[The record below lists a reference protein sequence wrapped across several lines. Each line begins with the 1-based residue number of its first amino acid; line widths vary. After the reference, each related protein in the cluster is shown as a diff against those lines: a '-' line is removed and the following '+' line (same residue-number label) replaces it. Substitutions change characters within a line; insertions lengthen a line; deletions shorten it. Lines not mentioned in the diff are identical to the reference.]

1 MNTSK
6 DNKWRDGKALER
18 YTLIAPL
25 LEGSLDP
32 AKRLQMREDIASRN
46 GISLRSLY
54 RYEAAFKKE
63 GFSGLKPAERPKQH
77 SAKLPDNFK
86 EILEQAVQ
94 LKREVPTRSVNQ
106 IIYILELEGWAPAG
120 TLKRSTMQRHL
131 YNAGFGQKQMQM
143 YRDARNSSSKRFCK
157 PHRMML
163 IQGDIKYGIKLP
175 IGKNGAMVQTYLSS
189 AIDDHSRYVLHSR
202 FYDNQEESIVEDT
215 FHKAILKAGKF
226 DACYFDN
233 GSQYIA
239 RQLRFSLSRLGI
251 TIRHAPVRSGKSKGK
266 CEKFHQIVDRFLAE
280 VKVHNIR
287 TLEGL
292 NRHWSNYLEEYY
304 HTSPHAGIREYY
316 ESMGVSVPEGGISP
330 VQEWNR
336 DSRPLTFLDASV
348 VAEAFLHHE
357 ERLVD
362 KGACISF
369 RGKKFETRPALI
381 GCTVGIAYDPMVP
394 EILTVSYHGMEPF
407 TARPLKIGAFC
418 DKNPAL
424 PVSMQPKKRNLP
436 ACWMPWKRNRHS
448 PCSAGQ
454 MRSRLAATERM
465 VGIMYRSFFE
475 MERMPFVRDVPIQEL
490 YESPAMSE
498 ALGRLAYAADRQ
510 LFAVITADAGCGKS
524 TLLRRFSGSLSK
536 DEYLFL
542 YLSDSKLTPRWF
554 YKSMLDQLGIE
565 SKFYRGDAKRQ
576 LQKEVE
582 IIRGVQ
588 KKKVVCI
595 LDEAHLLE
603 KETIEEFRFLL
614 NYRFDSMSPMAL
626 ILAGQT
632 ELWDKLRLQRYA
644 AVRQRIDINCVLP
657 HFDRAETERYILSH
671 LVYAGGR
678 QDIFTDRALDDIYK
692 ESTGIPR
699 RINRICE
706 KSLMYASQQG
716 KRLID
721 EHLVRYIIEHEM
733 LGGDV

>member
-1 MNTSK
+1 MTMNITK
-6 DNKWRDGKALER
+6 DNQWRDGKALER
-18 YTLIAPL
+18 YALIAPL

-86 EILEQAVQ
+86 EILE
-94 LKREVPTRSVNQ
+94 
-106 IIYILELEGWAPAG
+106 LEGWAPVG

-239 RQLRFSLSRLGI
+239 RQLRFSLSRLGT
-251 TIRHAPVRSGKSKGK
+251 TIRHAPVRSGKLKGK

-424 PVSMQPKKRNLP
+424 PVSMQPKE
-436 ACWMPWKRNRHS
+436 AES
-448 PCSAGQ
+448 
-454 MRSRLAATERM
+454 SRLL
-465 VGIMYRSFFE
+465 
-475 MERMPFVRDVPIQEL
+475 D
-490 YESPAMSE
+490 
-498 ALGRLAYAADRQ
+498 ALEKKQAQSMQRR
-510 LFAVITADAGCGKS
+510 ADAIS
-524 TLLRRFSGSLSK
+524 FGSYRK
-536 DEYLFL
+536 D
-542 YLSDSKLTPRWF
+542 
-554 YKSMLDQLGIE
+554 
-565 SKFYRGDAKRQ
+565 
-576 LQKEVE
+576 
-582 IIRGVQ
+582 
-588 KKKVVCI
+588 
-595 LDEAHLLE
+595 
-603 KETIEEFRFLL
+603 
-614 NYRFDSMSPMAL
+614 
-626 ILAGQT
+626 
-632 ELWDKLRLQRYA
+632 
-644 AVRQRIDINCVLP
+644 
-657 HFDRAETERYILSH
+657 
-671 LVYAGGR
+671 
-678 QDIFTDRALDDIYK
+678 
-692 ESTGIPR
+692 
-699 RINRICE
+699 
-706 KSLMYASQQG
+706 
-716 KRLID
+716 
-721 EHLVRYIIEHEM
+721 
-733 LGGDV
+733 GGDHV

>member
-1 MNTSK
+1 M
-6 DNKWRDGKALER
+6 
-18 YTLIAPL
+18 
-25 LEGSLDP
+25 
-32 AKRLQMREDIASRN
+32 
-46 GISLRSLY
+46 
-54 RYEAAFKKE
+54 
-63 GFSGLKPAERPKQH
+63 
-77 SAKLPDNFK
+77 
-86 EILEQAVQ
+86 
-94 LKREVPTRSVNQ
+94 PTRSVNQ
-106 IIYILELEGWAPAG
+106 IIYILELEGWAPVG

-424 PVSMQPKKRNLP
+424 PVSMQPKETE
-436 ACWMPWKRNRHS
+436 S
-448 PCSAGQ
+448 
-454 MRSRLAATERM
+454 SRLL
-465 VGIMYRSFFE
+465 
-475 MERMPFVRDVPIQEL
+475 D
-490 YESPAMSE
+490 
-498 ALGRLAYAADRQ
+498 ALEKKQAQSMQRR
-510 LFAVITADAGCGKS
+510 ADAIS
-524 TLLRRFSGSLSK
+524 FGSYRK
-536 DEYLFL
+536 D
-542 YLSDSKLTPRWF
+542 
-554 YKSMLDQLGIE
+554 
-565 SKFYRGDAKRQ
+565 
-576 LQKEVE
+576 
-582 IIRGVQ
+582 
-588 KKKVVCI
+588 
-595 LDEAHLLE
+595 
-603 KETIEEFRFLL
+603 
-614 NYRFDSMSPMAL
+614 
-626 ILAGQT
+626 
-632 ELWDKLRLQRYA
+632 
-644 AVRQRIDINCVLP
+644 
-657 HFDRAETERYILSH
+657 
-671 LVYAGGR
+671 
-678 QDIFTDRALDDIYK
+678 
-692 ESTGIPR
+692 
-699 RINRICE
+699 
-706 KSLMYASQQG
+706 
-716 KRLID
+716 
-721 EHLVRYIIEHEM
+721 
-733 LGGDV
+733 GGDHV

>member
-1 MNTSK
+1 MTMNITK
-6 DNKWRDGKALER
+6 DNQWRDGKALER
-18 YTLIAPL
+18 YMLIAPL

-32 AKRLQMREDIASRN
+32 AKRLQMREGIASRN

-106 IIYILELEGWAPAG
+106 IIYILELEGWAPVG

-233 GSQYIA
+233 GSQYIS

-292 NRHWSNYLEEYY
+292 NVTGATIWKNTTILPRTQGSGNTMRVWVCRCRKEG
-304 HTSPHAGIREYY
+304 SPRSRNGTGIPDRLLFWMLLWLRKP
-316 ESMGVSVPEGGISP
+316 SCTMRNVWWTKVP
-330 VQEWNR
+330 
-336 DSRPLTFLDASV
+336 ASV
-348 VAEAFLHHE
+348 LG
-357 ERLVD
+357 ERSL
-362 KGACISF
+362 
-369 RGKKFETRPALI
+369 RPAL
-381 GCTVGIAYDPMVP
+381 P
-394 EILTVSYHGMEPF
+394 
-407 TARPLKIGAFC
+407 
-418 DKNPAL
+418 
-424 PVSMQPKKRNLP
+424 
-436 ACWMPWKRNRHS
+436 
-448 PCSAGQ
+448 
-454 MRSRLAATERM
+454 
-465 VGIMYRSFFE
+465 
-475 MERMPFVRDVPIQEL
+475 
-490 YESPAMSE
+490 
-498 ALGRLAYAADRQ
+498 
-510 LFAVITADAGCGKS
+510 
-524 TLLRRFSGSLSK
+524 
-536 DEYLFL
+536 
-542 YLSDSKLTPRWF
+542 
-554 YKSMLDQLGIE
+554 
-565 SKFYRGDAKRQ
+565 
-576 LQKEVE
+576 
-582 IIRGVQ
+582 
-588 KKKVVCI
+588 
-595 LDEAHLLE
+595 
-603 KETIEEFRFLL
+603 
-614 NYRFDSMSPMAL
+614 
-626 ILAGQT
+626 
-632 ELWDKLRLQRYA
+632 
-644 AVRQRIDINCVLP
+644 
-657 HFDRAETERYILSH
+657 
-671 LVYAGGR
+671 
-678 QDIFTDRALDDIYK
+678 
-692 ESTGIPR
+692 
-699 RINRICE
+699 
-706 KSLMYASQQG
+706 
-716 KRLID
+716 
-721 EHLVRYIIEHEM
+721 
-733 LGGDV
+733 